1 MYTSS
6 AAQHLRSQASFVHR
20 LPHSSLKGFA
30 SKSSSSVPAILNRD
44 TVPALVSDFFPPCSL
59 REAAQPRV
67 AGASWKGNASALRA
81 LGYNAGDDDDD
92 DDVYVRSFRPSRGS
106 PDESR
111 MGDRSRHNDGRDQ
124 GRDSASDAGERRSY
138 QRGSTSAQGERPG
151 FRAEFRGGSG
161 GGSSDRR
168 DSFPRGERAEGEDV
182 ASSRSG
188 GRGQWSNRGG
198 RGVGRG
204 RGSGSRGTLSTATV
218 RWKTIC
224 T

>member
-151 FRAEFRGGSG
+151 FRA
-161 GGSSDRR
+161 
-168 DSFPRGERAEGEDV
+168 FPRGERAEGEDV